1 MGEEFERELHKL
13 KQKYNCIGDVRGVGL
28 FWGIDIV
35 KDRKTREPDTQLALA
50 LILKLRK
57 ERGILLNADGPY
69 TNILKIK
76 PPLCFNK
83 QNLHDTI
90 NALDRTLAEMGQ

>member
-1 MGEEFERELHKL
+1 EL
-13 KQKYNCIGDVRGVGL
+13 DF
-28 FWGIDIV
+28 FWGIDLV
-35 KDRKTREPDTQLALA
+35 KDRHTREPDQKLALS

-83 QNLHDTI
+83 QNLMDTV
-90 NALDRTLAEMGQ
+90 NALESDVSRAVWMS